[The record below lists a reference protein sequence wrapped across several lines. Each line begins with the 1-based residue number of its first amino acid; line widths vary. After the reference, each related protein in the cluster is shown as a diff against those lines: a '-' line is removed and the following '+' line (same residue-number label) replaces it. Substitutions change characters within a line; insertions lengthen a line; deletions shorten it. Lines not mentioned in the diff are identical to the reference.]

1 MKMSKNNT
9 PLISAAELEALM
21 AGWSAKTN
29 REVDV
34 YFPMRIW
41 FLILICLTFATGLL
55 LNSPHMS
62 IFLTTDPDMAKRLI
76 PFLYFRGWFV
86 VVVLS
91 IGLYC
96 YLKNWYPAL
105 MFGAM
110 TLIGC
115 INLVSDMFII
125 YPERLANPTASFT
138 FLLMFRLVG
147 LVSLFL
153 CAKNSGRMPDRP
165 DRLNLLLPFKDSA
178 INSTP
183 V

>member
-1 MKMSKNNT
+1 MKNKNT
-9 PLISAAELEALM
+9 PIVSAAELEALM
-21 AGWSAKTN
+21 AGWSTQSN

-34 YFPMRIW
+34 YFPLRIW
-41 FLILICLTFATGLL
+41 FLILICVTFAIGLL
-55 LNSPHMS
+55 LSSPRMS
-62 IFLTTDPDMAKRLI
+62 IFLTSDPEMAKRLM

-86 VVVLS
+86 VGVLA
-91 IGLYC
+91 IGLYS

-138 FLLMFRLVG
+138 FLLMFRLLG

-165 DRLNLLLPFKDSA
+165 DRLNLLLPLKHSRFR
-178 INSTP
+178 NSSL
-183 V
+183 